1 MRSDIYGSLKNAVD
15 RGTPLEKAVKSMI
28 GSGYK
33 ESEVMEA
40 AKAVESGMI
49 PSFGEPEPEEKRLS
63 KKEMKKIKR
72 EEAQKKV
79 SQPQTASRAPQE
91 QPTPPPKEQPTPP
104 PKEQP
109 TPQSPQKPP
118 AQKLPTS
125 EPSQH
130 PQKTGQKPKYIGPG
144 KRNSTIKIIV
154 LSIVLVILL
163 ALLGTSILF
172 KDQIIDFLNTLLG

>member
-91 QPTPPPKEQPTPP
+91 QPTPPPKEQPTP
-104 PKEQP
+104 
-109 TPQSPQKPP
+109 QSPQKPP